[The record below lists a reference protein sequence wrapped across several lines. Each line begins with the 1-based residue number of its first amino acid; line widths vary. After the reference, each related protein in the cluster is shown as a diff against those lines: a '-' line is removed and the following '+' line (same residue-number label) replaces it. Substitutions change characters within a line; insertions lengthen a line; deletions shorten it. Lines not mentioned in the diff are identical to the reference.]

1 VIGFAARLAIILAV
15 FCSIGLQWA
24 TLQSI
29 AWTTMLIRYS
39 REVPLRHALA
49 RTLDGAHPCS
59 LCHAVS
65 SGKNSEKKSD
75 VQSPKSKIDIIL
87 STRIPSLQPGFA
99 IFDYPRVALAPVLT
113 GQPPPVPPPR
123 PRIS

>member
-29 AWTTMLIRYS
+29 AWTAMLIRYS
-39 REVPLRHALA
+39 REVPLHQALA

-65 SGKNSEKKSD
+65 TGTNSDKKSD
-75 VQSPKSKIDIIL
+75 VQSAKGKIDIIL
-87 STRIPSLQPGFA
+87 STRVLSLHPRFA
-99 IFDYPRVALAPVLT
+99 IFDYPRVALAPVPT